1 MLNTERNLLIFT
13 GIVIAIGAL
22 TLVQFGNP
30 ANMGVCIAC
39 FIRDISG
46 GLGLQRVPVVQ
57 YIRPEIIGIV
67 LGAFA
72 MALATKNFKAVGG
85 SSTML
90 RFIIGAC
97 VMIGALVFLGCPTRM
112 ILRLGAGD
120 LNAVVGIFGFIAG
133 LFIGFRFE
141 KSGVSLG
148 TPTPSAKSEALVF
161 PFLIVGLLLLLVIAP
176 SFIFFSEKGPAAMK
190 APLLLSLGI
199 AFIVGAL
206 SQKSGFCFA
215 GGIARPLFKKEY
227 RIGTGILT
235 MLIVVIIGNM
245 ILGKFNPSFASQPIA
260 HTDGMFNF
268 LGMLIVGWGSVMLAG
283 CPLRQLVKA
292 GSGNS
297 DAAVTIMGFLVG
309 AGIAHNFSL
318 AASPKGVPENG
329 QIAVAIIIV
338 VFALI
343 AVFNKKVAK

>member
-1 MLNTERNLLIFT
+1 MLNTEKGLLILT
-13 GIVIAIGAL
+13 GIIIAIGAL
-22 TLVQFGNP
+22 VLVQFGNP

-67 LGAFA
+67 LGAFV
-72 MALATKNFKAVGG
+72 MALATKNFKPVGG

-90 RFIIGAC
+90 RFIIGTC

-120 LNAVVGIFGFIAG
+120 LNAVVGIFGFITG
-133 LFIGFRFE
+133 LFIGFKFE

-148 TPTPSAKSEALVF
+148 TPTPSAKSEAMVF
-161 PFLIVGLLLLLVIAP
+161 PFLNIGLLILVVLAP
-176 SFIFFSEKGPAAMK
+176 AFIFFSQKGPGAMH

-199 AFIVGAL
+199 AFVIGAL
-206 SQKSGFCFA
+206 SLKSGFCFA

-235 MLIVVIIGNM
+235 MLIIVLIGNM
-245 ILGKFNPSFASQPIA
+245 ILGKFNLSFASQPIA
-260 HTDGMFNF
+260 HTDGIFNF

-309 AGIAHNFSL
+309 AAIAHNFSL

-329 QIAVAIIIV
+329 QIAVAIIV
-338 VFALI
+338 VLFLLI
-343 AVFNKKVAK
+343 AVFNKKNK